1 MSNSNYK
8 TYLHLKQ
15 RNGKVLLSKFPRRKP
30 ARVCLSICVL
40 ILCLFGCSTKY
51 TVKSPEYDVYG
62 GEVNQHTRLIQA
74 ERSRIFQILTQEE
87 MFKKIC
93 PKGTIVTY
101 EPPLPYQAGM
111 LVRTKI
117 DHIFKL
123 EWRSRVEEVITDT
136 KIRLQFL
143 DGFFAGG
150 TEIWEFESI
159 GESTRVTQT
168 IIMKPNGFV
177 RKMFW
182 GLKVRLKHNKMVETF
197 LDNLQRV
204 SEKN

>member
-30 ARVCLSICVL
+30 AWVCLSICVL

-74 ERSRIFQILTQEE
+74 ERSRIFQILAQEE

-101 EPPLPYQAGM
+101 EPPLPYQAGT

-123 EWRSRVEEVITDT
+123 EWLSRVEEVIPDT

-150 TEIWEFESI
+150 TEIWKFESI

-168 IIMKPNGFV
+168 IIVKPKGFV

-197 LDNLQRV
+197 FDNLQRV
-204 SEKN
+204 SEKT

>member
-1 MSNSNYK
+1 
-8 TYLHLKQ
+8 
-15 RNGKVLLSKFPRRKP
+15 
-30 ARVCLSICVL
+30 
-40 ILCLFGCSTKY
+40 LFGCSTKY
-51 TVKSPEYDVYG
+51 TVKSSEYDVYG
-62 GEVNQHTRLIQA
+62 GEANQHTRLIHA

-101 EPPLPYQAGM
+101 EPRFPYQAGT
-111 LVRTKI
+111 LIRTKI

-123 EWRSRVEEVITDT
+123 EWCSRVEVVIPNT
-136 KIRLQFL
+136 KIKLQFL

-150 TEIWEFESI
+150 TETWEFESI

-168 IIMKPNGFV
+168 IIVKPEGFA

-182 GLKVRLKHNKMVETF
+182 VLKARLKHNKMVEVF
-197 LDNLQRV
+197 LDNLQGV
-204 SEKN
+204 SAKN